1 MRAEK
6 HVKKSEKK
14 IMVGY
19 SGYSISNRAI
29 SAYEEGKLPL
39 SKVKSL
45 LKKAI
50 KKINLNTKENLD
62 LINNLD
68 KSDSAEWHH
77 TSSKYNI
84 TYFFCPFSIL
94 GHIVDSESI
103 QIILTR
109 CAEFFEPDF
118 TYADSAQEIW
128 EKFNKT
134 LSKEN
139 LEEIKSREIS
149 WYREI
154 LLEPERSTESKN
166 KILEEIREI
175 ENFKF

>member
-1 MRAEK
+1 MA
-6 HVKKSEKK
+6 
-14 IMVGY
+14 GY
-19 SGYSISNRAI
+19 SGYSLSNRGVRC
-29 SAYEEGKLPL
+29 YQEGKLPL

-50 KKINLNTKENLD
+50 KKLNLNTKENLD
-62 LINNLD
+62 LINELD
-68 KSDSAEWHH
+68 KSDSSEWHH

-94 GHIVDSESI
+94 GHITDSESI

-109 CAEFFEPDF
+109 CAEFNEPNF
-118 TYADSAQEIW
+118 TYADSAQAIW

-139 LEEIKSREIS
+139 LEEIKNKEIS
-149 WYREI
+149 WYQEI

-166 KILEEIREI
+166 KILEKIREI

>member
-1 MRAEK
+1 MA
-6 HVKKSEKK
+6 
-14 IMVGY
+14 GY
-19 SGYSISNRAI
+19 SGYSLSNRAVRC
-29 SAYEEGKLPL
+29 YQEGKLPL

-50 KKINLNTKENLD
+50 KKLNLNTKENLD

-68 KSDSAEWHH
+68 KSDSCEWHH
-77 TSSKYNI
+77 TSNKYNI

-94 GHIVDSESI
+94 GHIIDSESI

-109 CAEFFEPDF
+109 CAEFYEPNF
-118 TYADSAQEIW
+118 SYADSAQAIW

-139 LEEIKSREIS
+139 LEEIKNTEIS
-149 WYREI
+149 WYQEI

-166 KILEEIREI
+166 KILEKIREI